1 MTLRAGGRHRAS
13 LAAGRAPGHP
23 ARSPPAPDL
32 RPPALSP
39 RRARSGVGGRSMME
53 ADERPALSSP
63 PREGLSGTILRGW
76 ARFSACTASSRKGI
90 SEQGSPGAEKN
101 LPLSFLGVSVF
112 S

>member
-39 RRARSGVGGRSMME
+39 RRARSGVGGTQHDGGR
-53 ADERPALSSP
+53 
-63 PREGLSGTILRGW
+63 RET
-76 ARFSACTASSRKGI
+76 C
-90 SEQGSPGAEKN
+90 SE
-101 LPLSFLGVSVF
+101 LPTP
-112 S
+112 